1 MPCEL
6 DRNCP
11 CRTTPA
17 LQPCKPR
24 ELDGRMVCYAT
35 WENSRPQEA
44 REEYHAAL
52 RAQIQAASRENAQ
65 DVPARLQRL
74 GVPTSVILAMV
85 RVGEKPESAG
95 VAWQRATEY
104 TRDFGGLAKWLAFFG
119 PTGVGKSTAACRVLW
134 EWCRRIPDNSRPTG
148 APEPLVWLQASKLT
162 GISTWLPDHTRWC
175 EDMQRA
181 VVLVVDDLGDEGS
194 EQGRGAIVDLLL
206 ARDGAQKRTVLT
218 SNLLPQAFGE
228 RYGEALRDR
237 IRNGGIVEV
246 FPPKTPSFRE
256 QDRRKWAARTGAVS
270 PTR

>member
-6 DRNCP
+6 DRSCT

-24 ELDGRMVCYAT
+24 DGVCYAI
-35 WENSRPQEA
+35 WETRNRAAA
-44 REEYHAAL
+44 RDEYHAAL
-52 RAQIQAASRENAQ
+52 RAAAQEATRENAQ
-65 DVPARLQRL
+65 DVPARLQRI
-74 GVPTSVILAMV
+74 GVPTNVILGML
-85 RVGEKPESAG
+85 RVGENPSGAG
-95 VAWQRATEY
+95 LAWQRATEY

-134 EWCRRIPDNSRPTG
+134 EWCKRIPDNSRPTG
-148 APEPLVWLQASKLT
+148 SAEPLVWLQASKLT
-162 GISTWLPDHTRWC
+162 GISTWHPDHTRWC

-181 VVLVVDDLGDEGS
+181 VVLVVDDLGDEGT
-194 EQGRGAIVDLLL
+194 EQGRGALVDLLL
-206 ARDGAQKRTVLT
+206 ARDGGQKRTVLT
-218 SNLLPQAFGE
+218 SNLLPQPFGE

-237 IRNGGIVEV
+237 IRSGGIVEV

-270 PTR
+270 PAR